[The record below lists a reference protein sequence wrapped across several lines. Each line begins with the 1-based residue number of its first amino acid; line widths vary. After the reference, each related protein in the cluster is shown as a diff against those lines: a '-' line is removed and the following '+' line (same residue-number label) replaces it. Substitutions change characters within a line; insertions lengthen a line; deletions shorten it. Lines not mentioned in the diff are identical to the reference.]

1 MKPAPCIRSS
11 RATRYGTKTTDGR
24 RSIRLRHRTAGRRA
38 IAWRRHGCSRSVG
51 MTKRIVLLPGDGV
64 GPEVVD
70 AAVRV
75 LDAATD
81 EPVEYQT
88 LLAGGAAIDA
98 HGTPLRPEDLETC
111 RQADAVLLGAVG
123 GPKWDELPVESRP
136 ERALLALR
144 SELNLGINLR
154 PVTWTEAGG
163 VQSPLKPET
172 AASADI
178 AFVRELTGGV
188 YFGRPSYVQGEAP
201 NREAVDTGR

>member
-1 MKPAPCIRSS
+1 
-11 RATRYGTKTTDGR
+11 
-24 RSIRLRHRTAGRRA
+24 
-38 IAWRRHGCSRSVG
+38 

-81 EPVEYQT
+81 EPVVIK
-88 LLAGGAAIDA
+88 AAIDA

-188 YFGRPSYVQGEAP
+188 YFGRPSYVQGEALDP
-201 NREAVDTGR
+201 GC

>member
-1 MKPAPCIRSS
+1 
-11 RATRYGTKTTDGR
+11 
-24 RSIRLRHRTAGRRA
+24 
-38 IAWRRHGCSRSVG
+38 

-123 GPKWDELPVESRP
+123 GPKYDALPRELRP
-136 ERALLALR
+136 EQGLLAIR
-144 SELNLGINLR
+144 KALGLFANLR
-154 PVTWTEAGG
+154 PAFLYSELA
-163 VQSPLKPET
+163 
-172 AASADI
+172 AASS
-178 AFVRELTGGV
+178 L
-188 YFGRPSYVQGEAP
+188 
-201 NREAVDTGR
+201 

>member
-1 MKPAPCIRSS
+1 
-11 RATRYGTKTTDGR
+11 
-24 RSIRLRHRTAGRRA
+24 
-38 IAWRRHGCSRSVG
+38 

-188 YFGRPSYVQGEAP
+188 YFGRPSYPCADIGIE
-201 NREAVDTGR
+201 